1 MKQSIRKLY
10 KKFRNLILYAVF
22 GIVSTGLE
30 FGFFAIL
37 SQSMS
42 YQWANVIGFHA
53 GIISSFYLNRKYK
66 FKVKDNP
73 VPRFL
78 VFYGIQLIGL
88 LISSLILMFF
98 IESLGINKLVAK
110 ACSIL
115 IVALLLFELNNL
127 ITFRRKK
134 TKNE

>member
-1 MKQSIRKLY
+1 MKQSLRKLY
-10 KKFRNLILYAVF
+10 KKFRNLILYAAI
-22 GIVSTGLE
+22 GTISSGLE
-30 FGFFAIL
+30 FGIFAIL
-37 SQSMS
+37 CHSIS

-53 GIISSFYLNRKYK
+53 GIISSFYLNRKYN

-73 VPRFL
+73 VYRFL
-78 VFYGIQLIGL
+78 AFYGIQLIGL
-88 LISSLILMFF
+88 LISSLVLMFF
-98 IESLGINKLVAK
+98 IESLGINKLIAK

-134 TKNE
+134 TGKS

>member
-1 MKQSIRKLY
+1 MKQSLRKLY
-10 KKFRNLILYAVF
+10 KKFRKLILYAVF

-30 FGFFAIL
+30 FGIFSIL
-37 SQSMS
+37 LQSMS

-53 GIISSFYLNRKYK
+53 GIISSFFLNRKYN

-73 VPRFL
+73 VSRFL

-88 LISSLILMFF
+88 LISSLVLMFF
-98 IESLGINKLVAK
+98 IENLGWDKLVAK
-110 ACSIL
+110 ALSIL

-127 ITFRRKK
+127 ITFRRKR
-134 TKNE
+134 